1 MSRFVVVE
9 RDAARRDSLRFV
21 LNQAGYEV
29 TLIES
34 LRAAASQLEN
44 ADLLIIGDA
53 DLSLLNQLSQADP
66 PSLIPV
72 LALINPGNFVGILQC
87 LRGGVAK
94 IVSRQRSSNEILEQI
109 RLLLISFR
117 SDSTARNFYGCSG
130 LYCATIHRAAAVTS
144 ASWFGV
150 QSSRCVP
157 VI

>member
-53 DLSLLNQLSQADP
+53 DLPLLNQLSQADP

-94 IVSRQRSSNEILEQI
+94 IVSRQRPSNEILEQI
-109 RLLLISFR
+109 RLLLGSFR
-117 SDSTARNFYGCSG
+117 SDSTARTKPAHLGGSQNDKTNDQKMTKSKWA
-130 LYCATIHRAAAVTS
+130 LST
-144 ASWFGV
+144 
-150 QSSRCVP
+150 QQP
-157 VI
+157 K